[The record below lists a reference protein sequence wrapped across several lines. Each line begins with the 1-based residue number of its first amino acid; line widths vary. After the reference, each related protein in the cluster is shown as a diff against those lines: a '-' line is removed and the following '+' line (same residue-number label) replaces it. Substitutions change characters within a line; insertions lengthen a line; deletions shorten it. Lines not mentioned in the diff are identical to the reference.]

1 MTTASRRMSLTPAAR
16 RIAWAVVLVAT
27 LVLLV
32 FGAGRNT
39 GPLTQQ
45 ERIDVITKRIACP
58 TCDGES
64 VFVSRASAAQAIRA
78 EVARQVGDG
87 VKTDDEIVAYVAD
100 RFGGQVLLVPR
111 GSGIEA
117 LVWVLPV
124 VLAVVLV
131 GVLIVLFRR
140 GNRGNRG
147 IDGEGGGPTSASTG
161 TTDGAPA
168 NRRPLVITLAIAL
181 VVGIGVGVL
190 VARQSGQ
197 RLPLQTATGGIEDS
211 TASLLAQARL
221 AGPTDVKSAID
232 LYGRV
237 LETDPDNV
245 EALTYRAWLIMLSA
259 RQFDES
265 LRTQAYASTITALGR
280 AIELDPAYPDAMCF
294 LGIVVF
300 RDGGDAGSA
309 SEFLDKCIAR
319 QPPAEVRGLVE
330 SLRTEVDAAL
340 GK

>member
-1 MTTASRRMSLTPAAR
+1 METRRTRSVRRVVWGGIALVTIAALSFGSLRDA
-16 RIAWAVVLVAT
+16 
-27 LVLLV
+27 
-32 FGAGRNT
+32 

-45 ERIDVITKRIACP
+45 DRIDSVTKRIACP

-87 VKTDDEIVAYVAD
+87 VRSDDEIVAYIAD
-100 RFGGQVLLVPR
+100 RFGGEVLLVPR
-111 GSGIEA
+111 GEGLDA
-117 LVWVLPV
+117 LIWVLPV
-124 VLAVVLV
+124 LFSVVLIIGLAAAFRRWRRVEPVAPSRRRSWMV
-131 GVLIVLFRR
+131 GVGV
-140 GNRGNRG
+140 
-147 IDGEGGGPTSASTG
+147 
-161 TTDGAPA
+161 
-168 NRRPLVITLAIAL
+168 AI
-181 VVGIGVGVL
+181 VVGVGGGVL
-190 VARQSGQ
+190 VARQAGQ

-221 AGPTDVKSAID
+221 AGGADVTSAIE

-265 LRTQAYASTITALGR
+265 LRNQAYASTITALGR
-280 AIELDPAYPDAMCF
+280 AIELDPGYPDAMCF

-300 RDGGDAGSA
+300 RDGGDAASA
-309 SEFLDKCIAR
+309 KEFVDRCLDR
-319 QPPAEVRGLVE
+319 EPPAEVRGLVE
-330 SLRTEVDAAL
+330 ALKKEVDDVL
-340 GK
+340 GE

>member
-140 GNRGNRG
+140 GIGG
-147 IDGEGGGPTSASTG
+147 IGGEGGGPETASTG
-161 TTDGAPA
+161 STDGAPA

-300 RDGGDAGSA
+300 RDGGDAASA
-309 SEFLDKCIAR
+309 SEFLDK
-319 QPPAEVRGLVE
+319 
-330 SLRTEVDAAL
+330 
-340 GK
+340 